1 MPATATKIS
10 VTVKFFASL
19 KEHLGRSEVSL
30 ELDDAD
36 RRLTVLDVWKAASG
50 TDEMPANALA
60 AVNLEY
66 VPPGSTIQDGDE
78 VAFFPPV
85 TGG

>member
-1 MPATATKIS
+1 M
-10 VTVKFFASL
+10 TVKFFASL
-19 KEHLGRSEVSL
+19 KEQLGRAGVDL
-30 ELDDAD
+30 ELDDGNATP
-36 RRLTVLDVWKAASG
+36 TVMEVWKAATG
-50 TDEMPANALA
+50 AGELPANVLA

-66 VPPGSTIQDGDE
+66 VAADYAVRDGDE

>member
-1 MPATATKIS
+1 MAIKIRYFARLREQIGRAEDTLTATEVTTVADCWQVATA
-10 VTVKFFASL
+10 AAPL
-19 KEHLGRSEVSL
+19 P
-30 ELDDAD
+30 DD
-36 RRLTVLDVWKAASG
+36 V
-50 TDEMPANALA
+50 LA

-66 VPPGSTIQDGDE
+66 VDLNHPVHDGDE

>member
-66 VPPGSTIQDGDE
+66 VPPGSHDPRRGRSR
-78 VAFFPPV
+78 FFPA
-85 TGG
+85 GDRG

>member
-1 MPATATKIS
+1 MT
-10 VTVKFFASL
+10 VTVKFFARMREIVKHNEASIGYR
-19 KEHLGRSEVSL
+19 KNMTV
-30 ELDDAD
+30 AD
-36 RRLTVLDVWKAASG
+36 IWQQT
-50 TDEMPANALA
+50 TDGVAMPGNTLM

-66 VPPGSTIQDGDE
+66 VDAGHLVQDGDE